1 MPRSAVI
8 RAPWIAMLIA
18 IAVGCS
24 DDSGDA
30 GAATGPTA
38 SPSSPVAEP
47 PPQPPSDAA
56 YDSGPPQVLPGL
68 GRCGPQPSRLA
79 DQKFELLRIRGAR
92 VVLPAITAGR
102 GPTVA
107 VLLHQT
113 DGHGLCGWLEFAQ
126 RVASVSGQTAL
137 AFDLCGYGETRCRGA
152 SAFEAQVEQVRIA
165 IDHAVEELRATRVVL
180 VGASMGGSLAVLTA
194 AYDDRVDAVVDLS
207 GPDEWRG
214 ALVRKHAAR
223 LEVPVLVAMAEDEG
237 ADKVRVAR
245 STADAAPD
253 GSEFAGAAE
262 GHGYQLLQD
271 PDGRPSDL
279 SGKVLAWIGGS

>member
-1 MPRSAVI
+1 MPRFAVVRVAWVAI
-8 RAPWIAMLIA
+8 MLA
-18 IAVGCS
+18 GTVGCS
-24 DDSGDA
+24 DDSDDSGDV
-30 GAATGPTA
+30 GPATAPTA
-38 SPSSPVAEP
+38 SPSSPAAEP
-47 PPQPPSDAA
+47 PF
-56 YDSGPPQVLPGL
+56 DSGPPQVLPGL

-79 DQKFELLRIRGAR
+79 DQKFELLKIRGPR
-92 VVLPAITAGR
+92 VLLPAITAGS

-113 DGHGLCGWLEFAQ
+113 DGYGFCGWLEFAQ
-126 RVASVSGQTAL
+126 HVASVSGQTAL
-137 AFDLCGYGETRCRGA
+137 AFDLCGYGETRCSGA
-152 SAFEAQVEQVRIA
+152 STFEPQVEQVRVA
-165 IDHAVEELRATRVVL
+165 IDHAVEELGATRVVL

-223 LEVPVLVAMAEDEG
+223 LEVPILVAMADDEG

-253 GSEFAGAAE
+253 GSEFVGAAE
-262 GHGYQLLQD
+262 GHGYQLLQES
-271 PDGRPSDL
+271 DGRPTALSDQ
-279 SGKVLAWIGGS
+279 VLAWIRG